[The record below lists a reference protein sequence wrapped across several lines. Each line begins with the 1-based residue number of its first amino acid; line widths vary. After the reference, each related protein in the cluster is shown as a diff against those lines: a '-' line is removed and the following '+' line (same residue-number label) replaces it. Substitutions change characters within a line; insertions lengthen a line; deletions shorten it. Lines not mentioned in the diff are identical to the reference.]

1 MNLEIERKF
10 ILKALPTI
18 EPDDRLSID
27 QYYWKNSG
35 GIWERVRTYHSD
47 KYGDKWVHTIK
58 KSVSKGVN
66 LEEERDL
73 TYQEF
78 EDFKSKCLSNDDSK
92 FINKVR
98 YIYKDGD
105 LKWEV
110 DLFDNGYKLIIAEIE
125 VPKKRYKLNIPD
137 FIKDVLLLE
146 VTGLKQFSNRNL
158 SLNIKEINKYK

>member
-1 MNLEIERKF
+1 M
-10 ILKALPTI
+10 
-18 EPDDRLSID
+18 
-27 QYYWKNSG
+27 G
-35 GIWERVRTYHSD
+35 
-47 KYGDKWVHTIK
+47 
-58 KSVSKGVN
+58 
-66 LEEERDL
+66 
-73 TYQEF
+73 
-78 EDFKSKCLSNDDSK
+78 NDGSR

-125 VPKKRYKLNIPD
+125 IPKKRYKLNIPD